1 MFVNWQVCRPVTY
14 SLKDR
19 GEGGRRREKEGEG
32 GRRRWGTQYL
42 LFLAIY
48 NIIIQKEI

>member
-32 GRRRWGTQYL
+32 GGEL
-42 LFLAIY
+42 PIFCFLPS
-48 NIIIQKEI
+48 IISSYRKRFKK